1 MKVAF
6 SSAGMDLDSE
16 IDPRFGRCAYFLIVN
31 PDDMTFEAI
40 ENESM
45 SLGGGAGIQSG
56 QFIASTGAT
65 VLITGNVG
73 PNASRTLNAAG
84 IEVIV
89 GVSGPIR
96 EAIERYK
103 RGELS
108 PTNQANVP
116 DHFGMGG
123 GQSASPGGGM
133 GMGRGMGQGM
143 GRGMGGGMGQGM
155 GRGMGQG
162 MGRGMGQGMGRGMG
176 QGMGRGMGMQG
187 GYAPNQAPPIS
198 SPDQDLSALKEE
210 AKALRD
216 QLNSILSRIK
226 DLEGK

>member
-1 MKVAF
+1 MKIAF
-6 SSAGMDLDSE
+6 SSTGTDLDSE
-16 IDPRFGRCAYFLIVN
+16 IDPRFGRCAYFIIVN
-31 PDDMTFEAI
+31 PDDMSFEAI

-56 QFIASTGAT
+56 QFIASTGAS
-65 VLITGNVG
+65 VIITGNVG

-84 IEVIV
+84 LDVIV

-96 EAIERYK
+96 DAIERYK

-123 GQSASPGGGM
+123 GMGG
-133 GMGRGMGQGM
+133 GMGRGMGMGGGM
-143 GRGMGGGMGQGM
+143 GRGMGRGMGMGGGMG
-155 GRGMGQG
+155 R
-162 MGRGMGQGMGRGMG
+162 
-176 QGMGRGMGMQG
+176 GMGRGMGMQG
-187 GYAPNQAPPIS
+187 GYSPTQAPPAS
-198 SPDQDLSALKEE
+198 SSGQDLDALKQE

-216 QLNSILSRIK
+216 QLNSILSRIEE
-226 DLEGK
+226 LEEK

>member
-1 MKVAF
+1 MKIAV
-6 SSAGMDLDSE
+6 SSTGTDLDSE
-16 IDPRFGRCAYFLIVN
+16 IDPRFGRCAYFIIVN

-84 IEVIV
+84 LDVIV
-89 GVSGPIR
+89 GVSGPVR

-103 RGELS
+103 KGELS
-108 PTNQANVP
+108 PTNQASVP
-116 DHFGMGG
+116 DHFGMGTVQG
-123 GQSASPGGGM
+123 SYPGGGM
-133 GMGRGMGQGM
+133 GMGRGMG
-143 GRGMGGGMGQGM
+143 
-155 GRGMGQG
+155 
-162 MGRGMGQGMGRGMG
+162 
-176 QGMGRGMGMQG
+176 RGMGMQG
-187 GYAPNQAPPIS
+187 GYTPPQAPPPS
-198 SPDQDLSALKEE
+198 SPDQELGALKAD
-210 AKALRD
+210 AKALRE

>member
-1 MKVAF
+1 MKIAV
-6 SSAGMDLDSE
+6 SSIGTDLDSE
-16 IDPRFGRCAYFLIVN
+16 IDPRFGRCAYFIIVN

-56 QFIASTGAT
+56 QFIASTGAKI
-65 VLITGNVG
+65 LITGNVG

-84 IEVIV
+84 LDVIV
-89 GVSGPIR
+89 GVSGPVR

-103 RGELS
+103 KGELS
-108 PTNQANVP
+108 PTNQASVP

-123 GQSASPGGGM
+123 GQGSYPGGGM
-133 GMGRGMGQGM
+133 GMGGGM
-143 GRGMGGGMGQGM
+143 GRGM

-162 MGRGMGQGMGRGMG
+162 MGRGMGQGMG
-176 QGMGRGMGMQG
+176 MQG
-187 GYAPNQAPPIS
+187 GYAPPQAPSPA
-198 SPDQDLSALKEE
+198 SPDQELGALK
-210 AKALRD
+210 ADATALRE

-226 DLEGK
+226 DLE

>member
-1 MKVAF
+1 MKIAF
-6 SSAGMDLDSE
+6 SSTGTDLDAE

-65 VLITGNVG
+65 VVITGNVG

-84 IEVIV
+84 VNVIV
-89 GVSGPIR
+89 GVSGSIR

-103 RGELS
+103 KGELS
-108 PTNQANVP
+108 PTDQANVP
-116 DHFGMGG
+116 DHYGMGMGG
-123 GQSASPGGGM
+123 SQTPFPGGGM
-133 GMGRGMGQGM
+133 GGGM
-143 GRGMGGGMGQGM
+143 GRGMGGGMGRGMGGGM
-155 GRGMGQG
+155 GRGMGGG
-162 MGRGMGQGMGRGMG
+162 MGRGMG
-176 QGMGRGMGMQG
+176 G
-187 GYAPNQAPPIS
+187 GYNPNQTAPPE
-198 SPDQDLSALKEE
+198 SPDQELGALKQE

-216 QLNSILSRIK
+216 QLDSILSRIK
-226 DLEGK
+226 DLEK

>member
-1 MKVAF
+1 MKIAV
-6 SSAGMDLDSE
+6 SSAGTNLDSE

-84 IEVIV
+84 LDVIV
-89 GVSGPIR
+89 GVSGSIR
-96 EAIERYK
+96 EAVERYK

-108 PTNQANVP
+108 PTNQASVP

-143 GRGMGGGMGQGM
+143 GRGMGQ
-155 GRGMGQG
+155 
-162 MGRGMGQGMGRGMG
+162 
-176 QGMGRGMGMQG
+176 GMGMQG
-187 GYAPNQAPPIS
+187 GYIPPNQATPPS
-198 SPDQDLSALKEE
+198 SPDQGIGALKED

>member
-1 MKVAF
+1 MKIAL
-6 SSAGMDLDSE
+6 SSTGTDLDSE

-31 PDDMTFEAI
+31 PDDMSFEAF

-56 QFIASTGAT
+56 QFIASKGTN
-65 VLITGNVG
+65 VVITGNVG

-84 IEVIV
+84 LDVIV
-89 GVSGPIR
+89 GVSGSIR

-103 RGELS
+103 KGELS
-108 PTNQANVP
+108 PTDQANVP
-116 DHFGMGG
+116 DHYGMGMGG
-123 GQSASPGGGM
+123 GQTSIPGG
-133 GMGRGMGQGM
+133 GMGRGMGMGGGM
-143 GRGMGGGMGQGM
+143 GRGM
-155 GRGMGQG
+155 
-162 MGRGMGQGMGRGMG
+162 GMG

-187 GYAPNQAPPIS
+187 GYAPNQAPS
-198 SPDQDLSALKEE
+198 TLSPDQELGALKED

-226 DLEGK
+226 DLEK

>member
-1 MKVAF
+1 MKIAF
-6 SSAGMDLDSE
+6 SSTGTDLDSE

-56 QFIASTGAT
+56 QFIASKGAN
-65 VLITGNVG
+65 VVITGNVG

-84 IEVIV
+84 VDVIV

-123 GQSASPGGGM
+123 GQSASPG
-133 GMGRGMGQGM
+133 RGM
-143 GRGMGGGMGQGM
+143 GRGMGGGMG
-155 GRGMGQG
+155 RD
-162 MGRGMGQGMGRGMG
+162 MG
-176 QGMGRGMGMQG
+176 QGMGRGMGMGRDMGMQG
-187 GYAPNQAPPIS
+187 GYGPNQVSSGP
-198 SPDQDLSALKEE
+198 SPDQGLGALKEE
-210 AKALRD
+210 TKALRD

-226 DLEGK
+226 DLEK

>member
-1 MKVAF
+1 MKIAV
-6 SSAGMDLDSE
+6 SATGTDLDAE
-16 IDPRFGRCAYFLIVN
+16 IDPRFGRCAYFIIVN
-31 PDDMTFEAI
+31 PDDMSFEAI

-84 IEVIV
+84 LDVIV
-89 GVSGPIR
+89 GASGSVR

-108 PTNQANVP
+108 PTRQASVP

-133 GMGRGMGQGM
+133 GQGMGQGM
-143 GRGMGGGMGQGM
+143 GRGM

-162 MGRGMGQGMGRGMG
+162 MGRGLWVWAVAWECKEGLPHLKLPPLPPLIRSLEHS
-176 QGMGRGMGMQG
+176 RKMQRPCG
-187 GYAPNQAPPIS
+187 STLI
-198 SPDQDLSALKEE
+198 
-210 AKALRD
+210 RF
-216 QLNSILSRIK
+216 
-226 DLEGK
+226 

>member
-1 MKVAF
+1 MKIAF
-6 SSAGMDLDSE
+6 SSTGTDLDSE

-56 QFIASTGAT
+56 QFIASKGAN
-65 VLITGNVG
+65 VVITGNVG

-84 IEVIV
+84 VDVIV

-123 GQSASPGGGM
+123 GQSPYPGGGM
-133 GMGRGMGQGM
+133 GMGRGMGM
-143 GRGMGGGMGQGM
+143 GMGGGMG
-155 GRGMGQG
+155 MGQ
-162 MGRGMGQGMGRGMG
+162 
-176 QGMGRGMGMQG
+176 GMGMQG
-187 GYAPNQAPPIS
+187 GYGPNQVSSGP
-198 SPDQDLSALKEE
+198 SPDQGLGALKEE

-216 QLNSILSRIK
+216 QLNSILARIK
-226 DLEGK
+226 DLEK

>member
-1 MKVAF
+1 MKIAV
-6 SSAGMDLDSE
+6 SSIGTDLDSE
-16 IDPRFGRCAYFLIVN
+16 IDPRFGRCAYFIIVN

-56 QFIASTGAT
+56 QFIASTGAKI
-65 VLITGNVG
+65 LITGNVG

-84 IEVIV
+84 LDVIV
-89 GVSGPIR
+89 GVSGPVR

-103 RGELS
+103 KGELS
-108 PTNQANVP
+108 PTNQASVP
-116 DHFGMGG
+116 DHFGMGS
-123 GQSASPGGGM
+123 GQGSYPGGGM
-133 GMGRGMGQGM
+133 GR
-143 GRGMGGGMGQGM
+143 GM

-162 MGRGMGQGMGRGMG
+162 MGRGMGQGMG
-176 QGMGRGMGMQG
+176 MQG
-187 GYAPNQAPPIS
+187 GYAPPQAPSPA
-198 SPDQDLSALKEE
+198 SPDQELGALK
-210 AKALRD
+210 ADATALRE

>member
-1 MKVAF
+1 MKIAV
-6 SSAGMDLDSE
+6 SSTGADLDSE
-16 IDPRFGRCAYFLIVN
+16 IDPRFGRCAYFIIVN
-31 PDDMTFEAI
+31 PDDMTFEAS

-84 IEVIV
+84 LDVIV
-89 GVSGPIR
+89 GVSGPVR

-103 RGELS
+103 KGELS
-108 PTNQANVP
+108 PTNQASVP

-123 GQSASPGGGM
+123 GQGSYPGGGM
-133 GMGRGMGQGM
+133 GMGG
-143 GRGMGGGMGQGM
+143 
-155 GRGMGQG
+155 
-162 MGRGMGQGMGRGMG
+162 GMGRGMG
-176 QGMGRGMGMQG
+176 QGMGRGMGMGQGMGRGMGMQG
-187 GYAPNQAPPIS
+187 GFAPPQAPPPP
-198 SPDQDLSALKEE
+198 SPDQDLGALKED
-210 AKALRD
+210 AKALRE

-226 DLEGK
+226 DLEEK

>member
-1 MKVAF
+1 MKIAF
-6 SSAGMDLDSE
+6 SSTGKDLDSE

-31 PDDMTFEAI
+31 LDDMSFEAI

-56 QFIASTGAT
+56 QFIANTGAS

-84 IEVIV
+84 IDVIV

-96 EAIERYK
+96 DAIERYK

-108 PTNQANVP
+108 RTDQANVP

-123 GQSASPGGGM
+123 GQNAYPGG
-133 GMGRGMGQGM
+133 GMGRGMG
-143 GRGMGGGMGQGM
+143 RGMGMGG
-155 GRGMGQG
+155 
-162 MGRGMGQGMGRGMG
+162 
-176 QGMGRGMGMQG
+176 GMGRGMGMQG
-187 GYAPNQAPPIS
+187 SYSPTQDPPAS
-198 SPDQDLSALKEE
+198 SSGQDLDVLKQE
-210 AKALRD
+210 AKALRE
-216 QLNSILSRIK
+216 QLNSILSRIEE
-226 DLEGK
+226 LEGK